1 MNDDTSAKLPD
12 PDQAHLQAL
21 SALVDNELAAAERVA
36 IIERLASDPQ
46 DSARVADYRAQ
57 NTALKALFATPQ
69 DDVRCIFLPRRTP
82 WWRTTGIAA
91 GWLAAGLLCGLSAGW
106 LRPYFSN
113 EQPAFAKRADIA
125 YAVYAPEQR
134 HPVEVAAAEEEHL
147 ISWLSKRLDRP
158 LKTPSLQEYGYT
170 LVGGR
175 LLPGETGPAAQFM
188 YQNDKGE
195 RLTLYVT
202 ATAKNTTAFR
212 LLHDGKR
219 STFYWV
225 NQGMGYA
232 LSGQTSVAQ
241 LRTMAIDVC
250 SALGGHPEAWR

>member
-1 MNDDTSAKLPD
+1 MNEETTSKLPD
-12 PDQAHLQAL
+12 PDEAHLQML
-21 SALVDNELAAAERVA
+21 SAWVDNELSGPGQAVVA
-36 IIERLASDPQ
+36 ERLASDPQ

-57 NTALKALFATPQ
+57 NAALKALFATPQ
-69 DDVRCIFLPRRTP
+69 DNVQCIFLPRRTP
-82 WWRTTGIAA
+82 WWRSAGVAG
-91 GWLAAGLLCGLSAGW
+91 GWLAAGLLCGLASGW
-106 LRPYFSN
+106 LKPYLFN

-147 ISWLSKRLDRP
+147 ISWLSKRLNHP
-158 LKTPSLQEYGYT
+158 LAAPSLQEYGYT

-175 LLPGETGPAAQFM
+175 LLPGEAGPAAQFM
-188 YQNDKGE
+188 YQDGKGE

-202 ATAKNTTAFR
+202 AAAKDATAFR

-225 NQGMGYA
+225 SEGMGYA
-232 LSGQTSVAQ
+232 LSGQTSVAR
-241 LRTMAIDVC
+241 LRSMAIDVC